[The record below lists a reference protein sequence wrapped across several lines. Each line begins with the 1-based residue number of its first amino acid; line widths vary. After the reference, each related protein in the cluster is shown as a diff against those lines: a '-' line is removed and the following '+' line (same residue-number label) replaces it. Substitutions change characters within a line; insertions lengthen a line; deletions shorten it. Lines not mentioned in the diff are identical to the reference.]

1 LIGLV
6 EELAQEIGWQAACQ
20 ALGVPRA
27 TLYRRLQAQPASPPV
42 RRPRPTPKRS
52 LSCQERQQALDLL
65 HSPRF
70 VDSSPAQIYATLLDE
85 GRYLCSIRTFYRLL
99 QSQHEVR
106 ERRNQLRHPSYQ
118 RPELLATAPNQ
129 VWSWD
134 ITKLR
139 GPLKGCHYSL
149 YVILDI
155 YSRYVVGWLIAE
167 GESKAL
173 AERLIR
179 ETITKYSIP
188 AGQLTLHADRGSCMT
203 SLTVAQLLADL
214 NVAKSHSRPHTSDDN
229 PFSEAQF
236 KTLKYCPSFPDRFA
250 SLNEA
255 KAFCRS
261 FFSWYNNEHRHSSIA
276 LLAPADVHFDR
287 AQQVLDQRAATLEA
301 AYKAHP
307 ERFNRPPVPQ
317 ALPEAVWINPPELPA
332 REASLIPED
341 DLSQRA

>member
-1 LIGLV
+1 M
-6 EELAQEIGWQAACQ
+6 
-20 ALGVPRA
+20 PRA
-27 TLYRRLQAQPASPPV
+27 TLYRRRQAPAAPALA
-42 RRPRPTPKRS
+42 RRARPTPKRA
-52 LSCQERQQALDLL
+52 LSSQERQRALELL

-85 GRYLCSIRTFYRLL
+85 GHYLCSVRTFYRLL
-99 QSQHEVR
+99 HSHQEVR

-139 GPLKGCHYSL
+139 GPIKGSHYSL

-155 YSRYVVGWLIAE
+155 YSRYVVGWLVAE

-179 ETITKYSIP
+179 ETLTKYSIAP
-188 AGQLTLHADRGSCMT
+188 GQLTLHADRGSCMT
-203 SLTVAQLLADL
+203 AQTVTQLLAEL
-214 NVAKSHSRPHTSDDN
+214 VVAKSHSRPHTSNDN
-229 PFSEAQF
+229 PYSEAQF
-236 KTLKYCPSFPDRFA
+236 KTLKYCPQFPERFA
-250 SLNEA
+250 SIHEA

-261 FFSWYNNEHRHSSIA
+261 FFGWYNSQHRHSGIA
-276 LLAPADVHFDR
+276 LLTPADVHFGR
-287 AQQVLDQRAATLEA
+287 AHQVLEQRAATLTA

-307 ERFNRPPVPQ
+307 ERFRRPPAPQ
-317 ALPEAVWINPPELPA
+317 PLPDAVWINPPETTAP
-332 REASLIPED
+332 RPSLIPETN
-341 DLSQRA
+341 LSQRA

>member
-1 LIGLV
+1 M
-6 EELAQEIGWQAACQ
+6 
-20 ALGVPRA
+20 
-27 TLYRRLQAQPASPPV
+27 S
-42 RRPRPTPKRS
+42 S
-52 LSCQERQQALDLL
+52 QERQQALDLL

-70 VDSSPAQIYATLLDE
+70 ADSSPAQIYATLLDE
-85 GRYLCSIRTFYRLL
+85 GHYVCSIRTFYRLL
-99 QSQHEVR
+99 QSHHEVR

-139 GPLKGCHYSL
+139 GPLKGSHYSL

-155 YSRYVVGWLIAE
+155 YSRYVVGWLVAE

-188 AGQLTLHADRGSCMT
+188 PGQLTLHADRGSCMT
-203 SLTVAQLLADL
+203 AQTVAQLLAELD
-214 NVAKSHSRPHTSDDN
+214 VAKSHSRPHISDDN
-229 PFSEAQF
+229 PYSEAQF
-236 KTLKYCPSFPDRFA
+236 KTLKYCPPFPDRFA
-250 SLNEA
+250 SVQDA

-261 FFSWYNNEHRHSSIA
+261 FFRWYNNQHRHSGIA
-276 LLAPADVHFDR
+276 LLAPADVHFGR
-287 AQQVLDQRAATLEA
+287 AHQVLEQRAATLNA

-307 ERFNRPPVPQ
+307 ERFSRPPVPQ
-317 ALPEAVWINPPELPA
+317 PLPEAVWINPPERQAQEP
-332 REASLIPED
+332 SLIPKTEM
-341 DLSQRA
+341 SQSA